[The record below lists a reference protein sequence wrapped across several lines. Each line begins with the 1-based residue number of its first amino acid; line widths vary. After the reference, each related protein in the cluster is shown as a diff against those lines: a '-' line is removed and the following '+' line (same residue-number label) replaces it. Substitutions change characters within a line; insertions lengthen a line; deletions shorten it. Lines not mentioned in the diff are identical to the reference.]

1 MGNYFQIINLLK
13 DNYIMKYLK
22 LFFFLFI
29 TNYSYAQYGRYTTS
43 NIAVSLIEPGIGLEY
58 SIAPKTT
65 IRLRTAITAFAQVYQ
80 LQNSGV
86 EEVSIAYSFHPIAS
100 FAIRNYYNI
109 EKRSYKRRRIDYNS
123 ANYFSLSAIYL
134 FKNIN
139 EQTEPKLIPPTG
151 GFIPSFLWGFQR
163 SFSNKLFFDIN
174 FGPGYHINE
183 SIIMPMGEIS
193 LGIHL

>member
-1 MGNYFQIINLLK
+1 
-13 DNYIMKYLK
+13 MKYLK
-22 LFFFLFI
+22 LILLLMI
-29 TNYSYAQYGRYTTS
+29 TNYSFAQYGNYTTN
-43 NIAVSLIEPGIGLEY
+43 NIALSTLEPGIALEY

-65 IRLRTAITAFAQVYQ
+65 VRLRTAITAVTGLY
-80 LQNSGV
+80 
-86 EEVSIAYSFHPIAS
+86 EETTFGMQSTFISYTFHPISS

-109 EKRSYKRRRIDYNS
+109 EKRDYNRRRTDYNS

-139 EQTEPKLIPPTG
+139 ETEKGIIPPKG

-163 SFSNKLFFDIN
+163 SFGNRLFFDIN
-174 FGPGYHINE
+174 FGPGYHFNE
-183 SIIMPMGEIS
+183 SKIMPMSELS

>member
-1 MGNYFQIINLLK
+1 
-13 DNYIMKYLK
+13 MKYLK
-22 LFFFLFI
+22 LIFLILI
-29 TNYSYAQYGRYTTS
+29 TNYSHAQYGNYTTN
-43 NIAVSLIEPGIGLEY
+43 NIALSILEPGIALEY

-65 IRLRTAITAFAQVYQ
+65 VRLRTAIT
-80 LQNSGV
+80 
-86 EEVSIAYSFHPIAS
+86 SIAGLYKQEVFGMEDYFISLTFHPISS

-109 EKRSYKRRRIDYNS
+109 EKRDYNRQRTDYNS

-134 FKNIN
+134 FKNMN
-139 EQTEPKLIPPTG
+139 ETDQGIIPPKG

-163 SFSNKLFFDIN
+163 SFNNRLFFDIN

-183 SIIMPMGEIS
+183 SKIMPIGELS